1 MTDPHRNALGR
12 TVIAMSEPARRTDMS
27 ALRLLEVGDKPFI
40 KQAFPDQTIYFSTY
54 FTHTTN
60 EPDKGRYSVSPATLP
75 ILWRAM
81 RDPALSL
88 IVCHPT
94 FFAPW
99 DVRWLGRALFDRRSL
114 RGHVPI
120 ARAFGP
126 QLLRGSIAAPLAV
139 LDHEDLPL
147 INRNNFFLLDKCRAY
162 FKRELPVD
170 RWRLFLKTG
179 HANLPTARFRRT
191 PRNLERIAKVHPI
204 SLGLPSGSQDLFP
217 AANVEKTADVFFA
230 GNVRDSSSMRQAGLE
245 ELVGLRAQGVRID
258 VADTIL
264 PRAEF
269 YRRCAGAWL
278 TWSPEGYGWDCF
290 RHYEALACGSVPII
304 NYPTIERHR
313 PLVAGEH
320 VFFYGVE
327 AGGLSDTI
335 RSALRDKT
343 RLARMAEN
351 GRAHVL
357 AHHDPAALARHIVET
372 ALRLGDSNPPGH
384 GTMPAPVD

>member
-1 MTDPHRNALGR
+1 VG
-12 TVIAMSEPARRTDMS
+12 VGIAISEPLRRTDGTG
-27 ALRLLEVGDKPFI
+27 LRLLEIGDKPLV
-40 KQAFPDQTIYFSTY
+40 KDAFPDQTVYFSTY
-54 FTHTTN
+54 FTHAPS

-75 ILWRAM
+75 ILWRAV

-99 DVRWLGRALFDRRSL
+99 DVRWLSRALFDRRSL
-114 RGHVPI
+114 RGHVPV

-139 LDHEDLPL
+139 LDHEDLPV

-170 RWRLFLKTG
+170 RWRVFLKTG
-179 HANLPTARFRRT
+179 HANLPTARFRRE
-191 PRNLERIAKVHPI
+191 PRNIERIAKLRPI
-204 SLGLPSGSQDLFP
+204 SLGLPFRAQDLV
-217 AANVEKTADVFFA
+217 AAADVEKTADVFFA
-230 GNVRDSSSMRQAGLE
+230 GKVHDSSSLRLAGLA
-245 ELVGLRAQGVRID
+245 ELVGLRAQGIRVD

-269 YRRCAGAWL
+269 YRRCASAWL
-278 TWSPEGYGWDCF
+278 TWSPEGYGWDCM

-304 NYPTIERHR
+304 NYPSIERHR
-313 PLVAGEH
+313 PLIAGEH

-335 RSALRDKT
+335 RNALPDKS

-357 AHHDPAALARHIVET
+357 AHHSPAALARHIVET
-372 ALRLGDSNPPGH
+372 TLRLGDSNPPNH
-384 GTMPAPVD
+384 GTMAAAID